1 MEAMLDPRVLDNHEL
16 DAELAVLRR
25 GRDQSMDE
33 GVDDAALAE
42 ADRLIKAFENEIESR
57 HRAAEDPEI

>member
-1 MEAMLDPRVLDNHEL
+1 MEPMLDPRVLDNHEL

-33 GVDDAALAE
+33 GADDAALAE
-42 ADRLIKAFENEIESR
+42 ADRLIAAFENEIESMR
-57 HRAAEDPEI
+57 KAAADPEI

>member
-1 MEAMLDPRVLDNHEL
+1 MEPMLDPRVLDNHEL

-33 GVDDAALAE
+33 GADDAALAE
-42 ADRLIKAFENEIESR
+42 ADRLIAAFENEIESR
-57 HRAAEDPEI
+57 RRTSADPEI